1 MRARLIAVLVVP
13 LAALLVVLGVAY
25 ARSLSDAGHQ
35 QLYLDRLAD
44 ANLFVATARQAFA
57 AGDPQLVDRELD
69 RYRDVYGIEAAVLDN
84 TGGIWATNGL
94 RVDDLGVPRQR
105 VVDAALSGRSDST
118 LDEMSPWSSGE
129 LLVAEPVFDSG
140 DLLGAVVT
148 SSSSRQLAEQHRR
161 QLSVLL
167 LGGLAALV
175 VSVLLASRLA
185 HWVLRPVRMVDA
197 AMTEIWH
204 GHVGARIADAS
215 GPPELRRVVTAFN
228 GMSEKVEQLI
238 YKQQEFVSNASH
250 ELRNP
255 LNALLL
261 RIEDLHLSLG
271 DTAAAEVDHVREEG
285 RRMARILD
293 ALLMLARDQG
303 ASSAVAP
310 VELGALARGRLD
322 AWRPVARDAGVAVA
336 LDARAEVWCEVD
348 DIVVESALD
357 AVVDNALK
365 FAPPGSVVEVRVE
378 AVGDRARI
386 AVRDH
391 GPGLAP
397 EEIEHVTDRFW
408 RSPQHQNARGAGLG
422 LAIATEF
429 LDSCGGRLEVAA
441 ADGGGLVVTLWVP
454 IEAAPA

>member
-1 MRARLIAVLVVP
+1 MRARLIAMLTIP

-25 ARSLSDAGHQ
+25 ARSLSHAGHQ

-69 RYRDVYGIEAAVLDN
+69 RYREVYGIEAAVLDN

-94 RVDDLGVPRQR
+94 RMDDLEQPWQR
-105 VVDAALSGRSDST
+105 AVDAALSGRSDST
-118 LDEMSPWSSGE
+118 LEEMSPWSSRE

-148 SSSSRQLAEQHRR
+148 SSNSRQLAEQQRR
-161 QLSVLL
+161 QLALLL
-167 LGGLAALV
+167 LGGIAALAAGVLV
-175 VSVLLASRLA
+175 ASRLA

-204 GHVGARIADAS
+204 GHVGARIAGAS
-215 GPPELRRVVTAFN
+215 GPPELRQVVTAFN

-261 RIEDLHLSLG
+261 RVEALDLSLG
-271 DTAAAEVDHVREEG
+271 DTATAEIEHVREEG

-303 ASSAVAP
+303 VPNADAP
-310 VELGALARGRLD
+310 AELGALARGRLD
-322 AWRPVARDAGVAVA
+322 AWRPVAREAGITIA
-336 LDARAEVWCEVD
+336 LDAPGEVWCEVD

-365 FAPPGSVVEVRVE
+365 FAPAGTVVDVRVT
-378 AVGDRARI
+378 VDGDRARI
-386 AVRDH
+386 TVRDR
-391 GPGLAP
+391 GPGLAA

-429 LDSCGGRLEVAA
+429 LASCGGHLEVAA
-441 ADGGGLVVTLWVP
+441 AAGGGLAVALWIP
-454 IEAAPA
+454 IEAGSA